1 MLSGLSIIPLNL
13 SGIKLLVNRSQLWV
27 DIPKL
32 SVTRQMVELLNI
44 AIQLGNQELKSK
56 YLDR

>member
-32 SVTRQMVELLNI
+32 SVTRQMVELSNVV
-44 AIQLGNQELKSK
+44 IQLGNQDLKSK
-56 YLDR
+56 Y